1 MTDKQIHGE
10 YTVSHLRPKP
20 ECMDQFMPL
29 WNARV
34 AAEAA
39 GDMLTFEKLT
49 ERMREFQYEVG
60 ETETFPN
67 AIMTLGKNDILNK
80 YFAGAGY
87 TQTCR
92 MGLKGAGATA
102 PGDTQNPASPARAW
116 QEQGGT
122 NVPNYTGTRQTLVM
136 GAAVNGVAIA
146 TALSFAIVTTGGTVA
161 GCFIN
166 NGGSATK
173 DDTSGVLFSAG
184 DFTGGAKV
192 VAPLDTLQVT
202 YQCTAT

>member
-1 MTDKQIHGE
+1 MTNKQIHGE

-20 ECMDQFMPL
+20 ECMAQFMPL
-29 WNARV
+29 WDARL

-60 ETETFPN
+60 ETETFSN
-67 AIMTLGKNDILNK
+67 LITTVGKNDILDK
-80 YFAGAGY
+80 YFKGSAY
-87 TQTCR
+87 TAAMV
-92 MGLKGAGATA
+92 MGLKGAGAA
-102 PGDTQNPASPARAW
+102 AVGDTQASHAGW
-116 QEQGGT
+116 LEQGLA
-122 NVPNYTGTRQTLVM
+122 NAPLYTGPRKVVTM
-136 GAAVNGVAIA
+136 GSASGGVSITPAQ
-146 TALSFAIVTTGGTVA
+146 SFAIITTGGTVA

-166 NGGSATK
+166 MGGSSTI
-173 DDTSGVLFSAG
+173 DSTSGVLFSAG
-184 DFTGGAKV
+184 DFTGGSKV

>member
-1 MTDKQIHGE
+1 MTGKQVHGE
-10 YTVSHLRPKP
+10 YTVKHLRPKP
-20 ECMDQFMPL
+20 ECMDKFMPL
-29 WNARV
+29 WEARI

-60 ETETFPN
+60 ETETFAN
-67 AIMTLGKNDILNK
+67 VITTVGKNDILDK
-80 YFAGAGY
+80 YFKGSAY
-87 TQTCR
+87 TAAIF
-92 MGLKGAGATA
+92 MGLKGAGTA
-102 PGDTQNPASPARAW
+102 VVGDTQASHTSW
-116 QEQGGT
+116 LEQGGT
-122 NVPNYTGTRQTLVM
+122 NAPQYTAPRKTVVM
-136 GAAVNGVAIA
+136 GAAAAGVSVSPAQ
-146 TALSFAIVTTGGTVA
+146 SFSIITTGGTVA

-166 NGGSATK
+166 QGGTSAIDNT
-173 DDTSGVLFSAG
+173 TGTLFSAG